1 LVQSFIKLEVKFRKK
16 VSSAAH
22 LSCFVL
28 KSRDFSKLR
37 GVKNTQKEA
46 FDITRSF
53 KRIEL
58 LFISHYLISCC
69 AMVIES
75 NGSSNCSLSEK
86 LSSIFWVNLCACG
99 FKMFGISFSY
109 SLRKRE
115 VFFFDSSSRFSI
127 LSMKIA
133 IILSLSDFLF
143 GYSVGAI

>member
-1 LVQSFIKLEVKFRKK
+1 MQSFIKLEVKFRKK

-28 KSRDFSKLR
+28 KSRDFSVLR
-37 GVKNTQKEA
+37 GVKNTQKET
-46 FDITRSF
+46 FYITRSF

-58 LFISHYLISCC
+58 LFISHDLISCC
-69 AMVIES
+69 AMFIES

-86 LSSIFWVNLCACG
+86 LSSMLCVNLCAWG
-99 FKMFGISFSY
+99 LIMFGIRLSY

-115 VFFFDSSSRFSI
+115 VFFFFDLSPRSI

-133 IILSLSDFLF
+133 IILSFNDFF
-143 GYSVGAI
+143 YGYWSES